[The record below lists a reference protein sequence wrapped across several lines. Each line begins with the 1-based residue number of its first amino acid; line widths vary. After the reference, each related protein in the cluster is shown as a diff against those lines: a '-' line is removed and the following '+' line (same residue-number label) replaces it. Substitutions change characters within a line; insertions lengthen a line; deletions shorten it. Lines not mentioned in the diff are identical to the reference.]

1 MVEVDHIK
9 LIEEEEEGI
18 LVKEVKDSMHRT
30 KIKIKTKKANRIS
43 KENLTI
49 SKMRESLRKSL
60 RAMRMKKMMMKMIAI
75 TGISSQLI
83 IKHRIIKTI
92 KKRR

>member
-1 MVEVDHIK
+1 MVEVDHIN

-18 LVKEVKDSMHRT
+18 PVKEVKDSMHRT
-30 KIKIKTKKANRIS
+30 KIKITTKKVNHIS

-49 SKMRESLRKSL
+49 NKMRENLRKSL
-60 RAMRMKKMMMKMIAI
+60 RAMRMKKMMMKMIEI
-75 TGISSQLI
+75 TGINLQLI
-83 IKHRIIKTI
+83 IEHRIIKTI

>member
-1 MVEVDHIK
+1 MVEVDHIN

-18 LVKEVKDSMHRT
+18 RVKEVKDSMHRT
-30 KIKIKTKKANRIS
+30 KIKITTKKANRIS

-83 IKHRIIKTI
+83 IEHRIIKII
-92 KKRR
+92 KKRQ

>member
-1 MVEVDHIK
+1 MVEVDHIN

-18 LVKEVKDSMHRT
+18 PVKEAKDSMHRT
-30 KIKIKTKKANRIS
+30 KIKITTKKVNRIS
-43 KENLTI
+43 KENLII